1 MAQGVHIPNEIDRD
15 IRSKYSIRH
24 TSSSLVHMKTVTFV
38 KGQLKGR
45 ELKRYVRFY
54 QCLCGSDSSPD
65 RRLIPW
71 KDVGCFSWIR
81 LVTTHDENDPTAEPR
96 TENVSCSHA

>member
-15 IRSKYSIRH
+15 ICSKYSIRH

-38 KGQLKGR
+38 KGQKGR

-65 RRLIPW
+65 QRLIPW

-81 LVTTHDENDPTAEPR
+81 LVTTHDENDPSGETQYMHGNHCP
-96 TENVSCSHA
+96 

>member
-38 KGQLKGR
+38 KGQKGR

-81 LVTTHDENDPTAEPR
+81 LVMTHDENDPSGETQYMHGNRCP
-96 TENVSCSHA
+96 